1 MIISSYN
8 NKHEDAKDEKL
19 LNDHIRNEYFR
30 LVMMDPLMQ
39 RSIIVE
45 ENKKVGLLLFSD
57 WNHSITLF
65 ASSTSMRLFE

>member
-45 ENKKVGLLLFSD
+45 ENKKVGLLLFQIG
-57 WNHSITLF
+57 ITVSRFLPP
-65 ASSTSMRLFE
+65 LPQ